1 MEAACFP
8 EKTVDFGCPP
18 PYPYTVPAKGGPEYS
33 TEYRNPYYVYDI
45 RINACTLVIITKL
58 SSRDE

>member
-8 EKTVDFGCPP
+8 EKTIDFGCPP
-18 PYPYTVPAKGGPEYS
+18 PYPAKGGGPEYS
-33 TEYRNPYYVYDI
+33 TEYRNPYHDI
-45 RINACTLVIITKL
+45 RINACTLVIIIKL